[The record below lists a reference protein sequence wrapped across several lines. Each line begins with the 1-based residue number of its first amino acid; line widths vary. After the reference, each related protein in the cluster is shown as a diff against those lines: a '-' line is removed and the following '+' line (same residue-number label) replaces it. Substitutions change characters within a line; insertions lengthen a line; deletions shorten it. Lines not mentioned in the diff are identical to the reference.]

1 MIKQKRFFLIIVC
14 SILNISFWILFI
26 KRSDST
32 LPILV
37 ELKRELQ
44 PSQTEKKYLDL
55 KTEDLELNSEQLNG
69 RFSFQPSEELL
80 NIARKTLRR
89 EELSKEENERFNEIM
104 DSAKMRNELRTAIK
118 LLEDERR
125 NSMFEKKAASNL
137 DPIKKMLME
146 QLPTVF
152 VTGAKKC
159 GTKALIRF
167 FGHHPQV
174 VHGFMESPYHDTG
187 NAIFDVKSYL
197 NHAWLM
203 WKQKNDVVDNI
214 SKIKQLIEKE
224 QKINFLGKTA
234 NSGIKKIVN
243 FVQER

>member
-1 MIKQKRFFLIIVC
+1 MWHEGAHQVLWASSTGSFEIKNQRRT
-14 SILNISFWILFI
+14 I
-26 KRSDST
+26 K
-32 LPILV
+32 
-37 ELKRELQ
+37 
-44 PSQTEKKYLDL
+44 
-55 KTEDLELNSEQLNG
+55 
-69 RFSFQPSEELL
+69 
-80 NIARKTLRR
+80 
-89 EELSKEENERFNEIM
+89 
-104 DSAKMRNELRTAIK
+104 
-118 LLEDERR
+118 
-125 NSMFEKKAASNL
+125 
-137 DPIKKMLME
+137 
-146 QLPTVF
+146 
-152 VTGAKKC
+152 
-159 GTKALIRF
+159 
-167 FGHHPQV
+167 V